1 MISEKEILAFR
12 FSRLALSVNVIE
24 ELPDAILLVDT
35 SGVIQLANRRAA
47 EMFGYSRLELFDSS
61 VAILIPPDVREKHA
75 EQVKHFFTA
84 PHGRSMGSD
93 GEHGEALSLIGAH
106 KDGTEI
112 SVVIGLSPILAA
124 GNVLVLA
131 VIVKKRNADENLAD
145 SIKRIAE
152 RTAKRIS
159 HTGSKAA

>member
-1 MISEKEILAFR
+1 MISEKELLAFR
-12 FSRLALSVNVIE
+12 FSRLALSLNVME
-24 ELPDAILLVDT
+24 ELPDAILLVDR
-35 SGVIQLANRRAA
+35 SGIIQLANRRVE

-61 VAILIPPDVREKHA
+61 VAILIPADVREKHA
-75 EQVKHFFTA
+75 EHVKHFFTA
-84 PHGRSMGSD
+84 PRSRSMGGE

-112 SVVIGLSPILAA
+112 PIVIGLTPILAG

-131 VIVKKRNADENLAD
+131 VIVKKQNAGENLAD

-159 HTGSKAA
+159 SSVKNS